1 MSELDVDP
9 RAVALLN
16 AFMQALAHEDAATS
30 ARAVLPFVHRSLKT
44 PAGDDLS
51 RDLRQFGHKK
61 AQGNARLYALPVQ
74 VTRVRTTSTTGLG
87 FGDTAEAGRVD
98 DYFIAKREGVN
109 GMPAPVKVFFPEDG
123 GPPLVS
129 YMGSL

>member
-16 AFMQALAHEDAATS
+16 AFMQALSLPDPLES

-44 PAGDDLS
+44 AAGDDLS

-61 AQGNARLYALPVQ
+61 AHGNARHYAIPVH
-74 VTRVRTTSTTGLG
+74 VTRVRTTRTTGIG
-87 FGDTAEAGRVD
+87 FEDTAEPGRVD
-98 DYFIAKREGVN
+98 DYFITKRDGVN
-109 GMPAPVKVFFPEDG
+109 GMPAPVKIFFPADG